1 LIKEEEINKTLE
13 KLGIKYYIPQQL
25 LPLFIL
31 KLLSK
36 QSMHGYQLTEEI
48 EKLTCVKVPRQI
60 IYFVLKK
67 YESAKLVE
75 AKWIV
80 KDGAKPKKIYSITKT
95 GLAFLTNRLAYVKKL
110 LAILET
116 I

>member
-1 LIKEEEINKTLE
+1 MIKEEEINKTLE

-25 LPLFIL
+25 LPLFVL

-48 EKLTCVKVPRQI
+48 EKLTGVKVPRQI
-60 IYFVLKK
+60 IYFILKK

-80 KDGAKPKKIYSITKT
+80 EDRTKPKKIYSITKA
-95 GLAFLTNRLAYVKKL
+95 GLSFLANRLAYIKKL
-110 LAILET
+110 LALLDT